1 MQGYAGSE
9 RSSQSKAADEEAAA
23 RTSLAASYG
32 GSTSSEGGNN
42 DLTSHHL
49 EVPQSNEHQLEM
61 ESYTSFPQL
70 GLLSSHITHA
80 SYSHA
85 CGVYSTA

>member
-9 RSSQSKAADEEAAA
+9 RSLQSKAGDEEAAA

-32 GSTSSEGGNN
+32 GSTSSEGANN

-49 EVPQSNEHQLEM
+49 EVPQSNEHQVDIHG
-61 ESYTSFPQL
+61 YTTFRQL
-70 GLLSSHITHA
+70 GSPPLDT
-80 SYSHA
+80 
-85 CGVYSTA
+85 